1 MNMGAWLSRVIKPH
15 CHRQQQQQQQQQQQ
29 PVDKVQHR

>member
-1 MNMGAWLSRVIKPH
+1 MNMGAWLSRFIKPH
-15 CHRQQQQQQQQQQQ
+15 CHRQQQQQQQQQQ